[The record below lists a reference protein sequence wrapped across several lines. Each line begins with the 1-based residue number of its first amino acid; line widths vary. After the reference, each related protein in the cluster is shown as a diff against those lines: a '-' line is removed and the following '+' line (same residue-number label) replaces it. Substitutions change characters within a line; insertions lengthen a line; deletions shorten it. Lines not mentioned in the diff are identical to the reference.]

1 MIPLMQIDLSPEY
14 AAALVAGSVV
24 LALGV
29 IALLTW
35 SVRSL
40 VSFTKVMR
48 SLNESLADSYKEREI
63 LRKANEEQA
72 ILIDKLEADARRM
85 RDQLNALQFDK
96 GALADALEDLRKEMA
111 ASAETHAGVVEALT
125 AQIGQLKQAV
135 ADEQVARQ
143 KVERDLTQKIEALT
157 KQNAALTAENVTLR
171 QDLAETKAALTET
184 DNERNVL
191 QAEVAALRAE
201 VAAIRSRTEPAPE
214 DSKQTVEQEQEQN

>member
-1 MIPLMQIDLSPEY
+1 MQIDLSPEY

-72 ILIDKLEADARRM
+72 LLNDKLEADARRM
-85 RDQLNALQFDK
+85 RDQLTALQFDK
-96 GALADALEDLRKEMA
+96 GALADELADLRKDLA
-111 ASAETHAGVVEALT
+111 ARDETHAGVVEALT
-125 AQIGQLKQAV
+125 TQIGQLKQAV
-135 ADEQVARQ
+135 ADEQTARQ
-143 KVERDLTQKIEALT
+143 KVERDLTEKIDALT
-157 KQNAALTAENVTLR
+157 KQNDALTAENVTLR

-184 DNERNVL
+184 DNERNGL

-201 VAAIRSRTEPAPE
+201 VAAIRSRAEPTPENREVTEVKE
-214 DSKQTVEQEQEQN
+214 EETEGNG